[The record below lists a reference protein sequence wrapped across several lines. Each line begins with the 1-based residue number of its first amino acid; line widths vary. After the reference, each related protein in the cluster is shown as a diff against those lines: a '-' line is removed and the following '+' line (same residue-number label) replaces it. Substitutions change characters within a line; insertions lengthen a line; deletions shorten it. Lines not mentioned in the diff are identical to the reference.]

1 MAATITKLT
10 PKAAR
15 LRQDQAEEF
24 RSVLQEIEARMDLPV
39 DLMRTIY
46 TEVEKRTASR
56 RKWTFIMLSPEQ
68 NATVVEHLITHSER
82 PLLAVRLWA
91 LCFKHLRTDTGEI
104 LLSREEIAD
113 KMGQPAKHISSL
125 MSELEKCGA
134 IIRHREK
141 VAGMKG
147 RGLVR
152 YFMNPRVATH
162 LSGAERDNAQDGAPP
177 LLTLMQ
183 GGKSLHNQ
191 AP

>member
-10 PKAAR
+10 TKPDR
-15 LRQDQAEEF
+15 LRQDQATKLREA
-24 RSVLQEIEARMDLPV
+24 LQEIEGQMEIPI
-39 DLMRTIY
+39 DLMRAFY

-68 NATVVEHLITHSER
+68 NSIVVEYLISHSSR
-82 PLLAVRLWA
+82 PLVAVRLWA

-104 LLSREEIAD
+104 LLSRDELAD
-113 KMGQPAKHISSL
+113 KMGQSSEHISRM
-125 MSELEKCGA
+125 MSELETCGA

-141 VAGMKG
+141 VPGMKG

-162 LSGAERDNAQDGAPP
+162 LSGAERDNAHESAPP
-177 LLTLMQ
+177 LLTLMH
-183 GGKSLHNQ
+183 GGKSVHNQ

>member
-1 MAATITKLT
+1 MAATISKLT
-10 PKAAR
+10 TKPDR
-15 LRQDQAEEF
+15 LRQDQAEKL
-24 RSVLQEIEARMDLPV
+24 RGALQELQAQMELPI

-68 NATVVEHLITHSER
+68 NAVVVDYLTSNSSR
-82 PLLAVRLWA
+82 PLIAVRLWA

-104 LLSREEIAD
+104 LLSRDEIAD
-113 KMGQPAKHISSL
+113 KLGQQARTISEI
-125 MSELEKCGA
+125 MSELETCGA

-141 VAGMKG
+141 IAGMKG

-162 LSGAERDNAQDGAPP
+162 LSGAERDNAQDISPP

>member
-10 PKAAR
+10 TKPDR
-15 LRQDQAEEF
+15 LRQDQAEKL
-24 RSVLQEIEARMDLPV
+24 RDALQAIEAQMELPI

-56 RKWTFIMLSPEQ
+56 KRWTFIMLSPEQ
-68 NATVVEHLITHSER
+68 NAVVVEYLTEHSSR
-82 PLLAVRLWA
+82 PLIAVRLWA

-104 LLSREEIAD
+104 LLSRDEIAD
-113 KMGQPAKHISSL
+113 KMGQLPKNISTV
-125 MSELEKCGA
+125 MSELETCGA
-134 IIRHREK
+134 IIRRREK
-141 VAGMKG
+141 VPGMKG

-162 LSGAERDNAQDGAPP
+162 LSGIERDNAHESAPP
-177 LLTLMQ
+177 LLTLMH
-183 GGKSLHNQ
+183 GGKSVHNP